1 MNYNGN
7 SPTSGSA
14 PSDGN
19 AYASGATVTVAGN
32 TGSLAKAGYSFAGW
46 CTTQPAAGAACGG
59 TSRAAAS
66 TFTISA
72 NTTLYAVWSDTT
84 APTVSSVSSS
94 TANGSYKAG
103 DAVAVTVNFSESVT
117 VTGTP
122 QITLETGAT
131 DRTVNYSSGS
141 GSSTLVFTYT
151 VQAGDTSSDLDYV
164 ATTSLALNGG
174 TIADAAG
181 NNATLTL
188 ASPGAANSLGANKA
202 IVIDTTA
209 PTVSTLSPA
218 DDATSVAVGAN
229 LVVTFSE
236 TVTAVAGKYVRICT
250 GTASCTGSSV
260 AGDVVQVLEAT
271 NAAITISSAQVTINF
286 ASDLSAST
294 TYYASID
301 SGAFRDAA
309 LNTYT
314 GLTAGASWNFTTA
327 AALTCATGGAC
338 AVGDTGPGG
347 GKVFYDA
354 GSVQSWGR
362 YLEAAPANATST
374 TWCNNTSTALT
385 GTFSRAIG
393 SGAMNTYLMLDG
405 CTSGAAYNAT
415 GYSNNG
421 YSDWFLPS
429 ILDLGQM
436 CTNRATLGMTSAGTF
451 KSSSQD
457 TIGGNA
463 GIHAETWNFPG
474 AAGTC
479 GNDNWGKSLTQ
490 GVRPIRAI
498 GDTTAPT
505 ASVTTASI
513 SASGSATIQSTEIG
527 RGFLVNTSV
536 NVTNLASI
544 TGAAGNLWNAIT
556 ITAADFNTSL
566 AATGL
571 SAGTYKVYTIDQ
583 SGNLSAASSGTVTIS

>member
-1 MNYNGN
+1 M
-7 SPTSGSA
+7 
-14 PSDGN
+14 
-19 AYASGATVTVAGN
+19 
-32 TGSLAKAGYSFAGW
+32 
-46 CTTQPAAGAACGG
+46 
-59 TSRAAAS
+59 
-66 TFTISA
+66 
-72 NTTLYAVWSDTT
+72 
-84 APTVSSVSSS
+84 
-94 TANGSYKAG
+94 
-103 DAVAVTVNFSESVT
+103 
-117 VTGTP
+117 
-122 QITLETGAT
+122 
-131 DRTVNYSSGS
+131 
-141 GSSTLVFTYT
+141 
-151 VQAGDTSSDLDYV
+151 
-164 ATTSLALNGG
+164 
-174 TIADAAG
+174 
-181 NNATLTL
+181 
-188 ASPGAANSLGANKA
+188 
-202 IVIDTTA
+202 
-209 PTVSTLSPA
+209 STLSPA

-229 LVVTFSE
+229 LVVTFTE
-236 TVTAVAGKYVRICT
+236 NVTAVADKHVRICT
-250 GTASCTGSSV
+250 GTSSCTGSSV

-286 ASDLSAST
+286 ASDLSGST
-294 TYYASID
+294 TYYVSID

-327 AALTCATGGAC
+327 ALSCASGGLC

-362 YLEAAPANATST
+362 YLEAAPASATST

-385 GTFSRAIG
+385 GTFSRAVG

-457 TIGGNA
+457 TLGGNA
-463 GIHAETWNFPG
+463 GIHAETWNFPS

-536 NVTNLASI
+536 TVTNLASI

>member
-1 MNYNGN
+1 
-7 SPTSGSA
+7 
-14 PSDGN
+14 
-19 AYASGATVTVAGN
+19 
-32 TGSLAKAGYSFAGW
+32 
-46 CTTQPAAGAACGG
+46 
-59 TSRAAAS
+59 
-66 TFTISA
+66 
-72 NTTLYAVWSDTT
+72 
-84 APTVSSVSSS
+84 
-94 TANGSYKAG
+94 
-103 DAVAVTVNFSESVT
+103 VT

-131 DRTVNYSSGS
+131 DRTVDYSSGS

-164 ATTSLALNGG
+164 ATTSLALNSG
-174 TIADAAG
+174 TIRDAAA

-209 PTVSTLSPA
+209 PTVSSLSPA

-236 TVTAVAGKYVRICT
+236 NVTAVAGKYVRICT
-250 GTASCTGSSV
+250 GTSSCTGSSV
-260 AGDVVQVLEAT
+260 AGDVVQVLEAN
-271 NAAITISSAQVTINF
+271 NAAITISLAQVTINF
-286 ASDLSAST
+286 ASDLSGST
-294 TYYASID
+294 TYYVSID

-314 GLTAGASWNFTTA
+314 GLTAGTSWNFTTA
-327 AALTCATGGAC
+327 VLSCASGGTC

-362 YLEAAPANATST
+362 YLEAAPASATSAK
-374 TWCNNTSTALT
+374 WCNNTSTALA
-385 GTFSRAIG
+385 GTFSRSIG

-436 CTNRATLGMTSAGTF
+436 CTIRATLGMTSAGTF

-457 TIGGNA
+457 TIDGNA

-513 SASGSATIQSTEIG
+513 SASGSATMQSTEIG

-536 NVTNLASI
+536 TVTNLASI

-556 ITAADFNTSL
+556 ITAADFGTSL

-583 SGNLSAASSGTVTIS
+583 SGNLSAASSGSVTIS

>member
-1 MNYNGN
+1 
-7 SPTSGSA
+7 
-14 PSDGN
+14 
-19 AYASGATVTVAGN
+19 
-32 TGSLAKAGYSFAGW
+32 
-46 CTTQPAAGAACGG
+46 
-59 TSRAAAS
+59 
-66 TFTISA
+66 
-72 NTTLYAVWSDTT
+72 
-84 APTVSSVSSS
+84 VSS
-94 TANGSYKAG
+94 
-103 DAVAVTVNFSESVT
+103 
-117 VTGTP
+117 
-122 QITLETGAT
+122 
-131 DRTVNYSSGS
+131 
-141 GSSTLVFTYT
+141 
-151 VQAGDTSSDLDYV
+151 
-164 ATTSLALNGG
+164 
-174 TIADAAG
+174 
-181 NNATLTL
+181 
-188 ASPGAANSLGANKA
+188 
-202 IVIDTTA
+202 
-209 PTVSTLSPA
+209 LSPA
-218 DDATSVAVGAN
+218 DDATSIAVGAN

-236 TVTAVAGKYVRICT
+236 NVTAVAGTYVRICT
-250 GTASCTGSSV
+250 GTATCTGSSV
-260 AGDVVQVLEAT
+260 TGDVVQVLEAT

-286 ASDLSAST
+286 ASDLSGST
-294 TYYASID
+294 VYYVSID

-309 LNTYT
+309 SNTYT
-314 GLTAGASWNFTTA
+314 GLTAGTSWNFTTA
-327 AALTCATGGAC
+327 VLSCASGGTCI
-338 AVGDTGPGG
+338 VGDTGPGG

-362 YLEAAPANATST
+362 YLEAAPASATSA

-385 GTFSRAIG
+385 GTFSRSIG

-457 TIGGNA
+457 TTGGNA

-505 ASVTTASI
+505 ASVTSASI
-513 SASGSATIQSTEIG
+513 SAAGSAAIRSTEIG

-536 NVTNLASI
+536 TVTNLASI
-544 TGAAGNLWNAIT
+544 TGSAGNLWNAIT
-556 ITAADFNTSL
+556 ITAANLDTSL

-583 SGNLSAASSGTVTIS
+583 SGNLSAASSGSVTIS